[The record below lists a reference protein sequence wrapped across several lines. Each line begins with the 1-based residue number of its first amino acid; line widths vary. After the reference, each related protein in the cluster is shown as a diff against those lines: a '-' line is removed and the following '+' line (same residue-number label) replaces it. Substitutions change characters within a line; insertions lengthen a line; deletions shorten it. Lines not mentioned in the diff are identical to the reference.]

1 MKIRMKET
9 KLGSPDGALVTEYKK
24 GRTYDVPDKLADAFV
39 KAGWATAK
47 GLKRVE
53 PKVEEPKA
61 EEPDET
67 KVIVPEETKDE
78 EETEEEEELKDEKPP
93 EPEKKDKK

>member
-9 KLGSPDGALVTEYKK
+9 KLGSLDGALVTEYKK
-24 GRTYDVPDKLADAFV
+24 RRIYDVPDKLANAFI
-39 KAGWATAK
+39 KAGWAVAMKPQKPPET
-47 GLKRVE
+47 
-53 PKVEEPKA
+53 KV

-67 KVIVPEETKDE
+67 KVIEPEETKDE